1 MSFKKIV
8 CVAAMHL
15 PMLAMAQQGKGTAG
29 KPLAEATEM
38 PALTSE
44 SLVAKKPEGLNATP
58 GKATTLSAKSEAAV
72 IPQAARKLTE
82 RSRKETG
89 DQYIPL
95 AGEIEYFGKNN
106 DYILAYTKN
115 YYQKN
120 FRHFATMQQR
130 GQKYFKIIDRTFDKR
145 EVPLEMKY
153 LSVIES
159 ALTNRA
165 LSKVGALG
173 PWQFMPGTGQFMGL
187 VVNERVDERTDW
199 NKSTNAAAKYVNYLY
214 DMLGDWLLVV
224 AAYNSGPKPV
234 LSAIKKTGNADFFAI
249 KKYLPAET
257 QNHVMAFVATATVME
272 RMNNYIGAPVP
283 ADFDWKSLNIQP
295 GKSSDGITPAK
306 PKNPLLL
313 RFSEDELKGMAIVK
327 VGSPIDLDVLAAT
340 LGEDR
345 RKIGRWNF
353 DYYQSLGAFKSG
365 TAKNF
370 LVRIPKEKLELF
382 LEKKGFIEK
391 HKVDLNAFE

>member
-1 MSFKKIV
+1 MSFKKLV

-15 PMLAMAQQGKGTAG
+15 PILAVAQQGKGASG
-29 KPLAEATEM
+29 KPLAATTEL
-38 PALTSE
+38 PALSSE
-44 SLVAKKPEGLNATP
+44 SLGAKMPLEPAQDKRTTSTKGNVAAISL
-58 GKATTLSAKSEAAV
+58 
-72 IPQAARKLTE
+72 QAAPKLTD

-130 GQKYFKIIDRTFDKR
+130 GQKYFKIIDKSLGKR
-145 EVPLEMKY
+145 NVPLEMKY

-159 ALTNRA
+159 ALTNGA

-187 VVNERVDERTDW
+187 VVNDRVDERSDW
-199 NKSTNAAAKYVNYLY
+199 NKSTNAAGKYVNYLY

-224 AAYNSGPKPV
+224 AAYNSGPRPV
-234 LSAIKKTGNADFFAI
+234 LNAIKKTGNADFFAI

-283 ADFDWKSLNIQP
+283 SDFDWKALNIYP
-295 GKSSDGITPAK
+295 AKNADGTTPAK

-327 VGSPIDLDVLAAT
+327 VSTPIDLDVLAMT
-340 LGEDR
+340 LEEDR

-353 DYYQSLGAFKSG
+353 DYFQSLDAFKSG
-365 TAKNF
+365 TSKQF
-370 LVRIPKEKLELF
+370 LVRIPKDKLELF

-391 HKVDLNAFE
+391 HKVDLSIFD

>member
-1 MSFKKIV
+1 MSFKKLV

-15 PMLAMAQQGKGTAG
+15 PILAMAQQGKGTAG
-29 KPLAEATEM
+29 KSLAEATEM

-44 SLVAKKPEGLNATP
+44 ALIAKKPEGLAP
-58 GKATTLSAKSEAAV
+58 VQDKAKTISTKGNAAV
-72 IPQAARKLTE
+72 APQAAHKLTD
-82 RSRKETG
+82 RSRKAAG

-95 AGEIEYFGKNN
+95 AGEIDYFGKNN

-159 ALTNRA
+159 ALTNSA

-187 VVNERVDERTDW
+187 VVNERVDERADW

-224 AAYNSGPKPV
+224 AAYNSGPRPV
-234 LSAIKKTGNADFFAI
+234 LNAIKKTGNSDFFAI

-295 GKSSDGITPAK
+295 GKSADGTPAK

-313 RFSEDELKGMAIVK
+313 RFSEEELKGMAIVK
-327 VGSPIDLDVLAAT
+327 VGTPIDLDVLAAT

-353 DYYQSLGAFKSG
+353 DYFQSLDAFKSG
-365 TAKNF
+365 TSKQF
-370 LVRIPKEKLELF
+370 LVRIPKDKLETF
-382 LEKKGFIEK
+382 LEKKSFIEK
-391 HKVDLNAFE
+391 HKVDLTIFD